1 MEELINTSEGLF
13 AIGMAKKASK
23 PGRPR
28 GTRRFERQV
37 SVFLTRDTLD
47 LVEER
52 KAREKTSFSEALRR
66 CLEEHLAS
74 IRPTEG
80 DRILVSRLDHDG
92 GVAPQDKEDLR
103 RLVLN
108 GLVSSEDYAAT
119 AAIHAY
125 ISNAISERKERQK
138 ALGTV

>member
-1 MEELINTSEGLF
+1 M
-13 AIGMAKKASK
+13 ASK
-23 PGRPR
+23 ARQHGRPR

-80 DRILVSRLDHDG
+80 DRILVAISR
-92 GVAPQDKEDLR
+92 QDKEDLR

-108 GLVSSEDYAAT
+108 GLVSSKGYGAT
-119 AAIHAY
+119 TAIRAY
-125 ISNAISERKERQK
+125 IRN
-138 ALGTV
+138 VP

>member
-1 MEELINTSEGLF
+1 
-13 AIGMAKKASK
+13 MAKKASR

-37 SVFLTRDTLD
+37 SVFLTREMLD
-47 LVEER
+47 LVEEG
-52 KAREKTSFSEALRR
+52 KARDKTSFSEALRR
-66 CLEEHLAS
+66 CLEEQLAP
-74 IRPTEG
+74 IRPTDG
-80 DRILVSRLDHDG
+80 DRILVTISR
-92 GVAPQDKEDLR
+92 QDREDLR

-108 GLVSSEDYAAT
+108 GLVSTEDYAAT
-119 AAIHAY
+119 AAIHDY

>member
-1 MEELINTSEGLF
+1 M
-13 AIGMAKKASK
+13 ASK
-23 PGRPR
+23 ARQHGRPR

-37 SVFLTRDTLD
+37 SVFFTRETLD

-52 KAREKTSFSEALRR
+52 KAREKTTFSEALRR
-66 CLEEHLAS
+66 CLEDHSAS

-80 DRILVSRLDHDG
+80 DRILVAISR
-92 GVAPQDKEDLR
+92 QDKEDLR

-119 AAIHAY
+119 AAIHDY
-125 ISNAISERKERQK
+125 ISNAISERQKRQK

>member
-1 MEELINTSEGLF
+1 
-13 AIGMAKKASK
+13 MARKVSQ

-37 SVFLTRDTLD
+37 SVFLSRETLD

-52 KAREKTSFSEALRR
+52 KAREKTTFSEALRR
-66 CLEEHLAS
+66 CLVDYLAS
-74 IRPTEG
+74 IRPAEG
-80 DRILVSRLDHDG
+80 DRILVAISR
-92 GVAPQDKEDLR
+92 QDKEDLR

-119 AAIHAY
+119 AAVHNY
-125 ISNAISERKERQK
+125 ISNVISERKERQK

>member
-1 MEELINTSEGLF
+1 
-13 AIGMAKKASK
+13 MAKKASK

-80 DRILVSRLDHDG
+80 DRILVTISR
-92 GVAPQDKEDLR
+92 QDKEDLR

-125 ISNAISERKERQK
+125 ISNVISERKERQK

>member
-80 DRILVSRLDHDG
+80 DRILVTISR
-92 GVAPQDKEDLR
+92 QDKEDLR

-108 GLVSSEDYAAT
+108 GLVSTEDYAAT